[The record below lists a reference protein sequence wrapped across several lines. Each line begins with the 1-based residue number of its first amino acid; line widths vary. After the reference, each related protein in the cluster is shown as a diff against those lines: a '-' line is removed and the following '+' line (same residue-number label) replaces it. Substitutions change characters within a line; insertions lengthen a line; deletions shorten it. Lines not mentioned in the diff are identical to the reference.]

1 MTLVEN
7 IDFEGTQ
14 DGDVRK
20 VEILILLNWNYSI
33 YLMFVNIYNLTS

>member
-20 VEILILLNWNYSI
+20 VEILILLNCNYSI
-33 YLMFVNIYNLTS
+33 YLIFVNIYNLTS

>member
-1 MTLVEN
+1 MTLVGN
-7 IDFEGTQ
+7 VDFEGTQ
-14 DGDVRK
+14 DEDVRK